1 MEWTV
6 HTNYGTDNEIV
17 ESLEFDDDD
26 KEDDFNFDSLLIASF
41 SNISHYNINIKSS
54 ITISRIFIN

>member
-26 KEDDFNFDSLLIASF
+26 KEDDFNFDSLVIAS
-41 SNISHYNINIKSS
+41 STKISH
-54 ITISRIFIN
+54 